1 MATANVAPIDGRREP
16 LREEYVWT
24 PDRRTH
30 NFESSPTRVCTMSM
44 RNLAATLALAALP
57 QLAAAQST
65 NATPAPAAAPAA
77 TAAPAP
83 VANPVST
90 AFRADAAS
98 VGKNLTAAADDMPA
112 DRYGFKPTPA
122 QMSFADI
129 MVHLAQGNDLLCS
142 KIGGVAAP
150 TRTKVDAKATKE
162 ALVARLKETFAFCDQ
177 ALASLDDSK
186 LGDQMQLFGPKM
198 RTRAEAVIITTGDWA
213 DHYSQVAIYM
223 RLNNLLPPTAKKA
236 M

>member
-1 MATANVAPIDGRREP
+1 MS
-16 LREEYVWT
+16 LRL
-24 PDRRTH
+24 
-30 NFESSPTRVCTMSM
+30 
-44 RNLAATLALAALP
+44 LAAALAVATIP
-57 QLAAAQST
+57 QLAPAQST
-65 NATPAPAAAPAA
+65 TATPAPAATPAP
-77 TAAPAP
+77 TTAPAP

-98 VGKNLTAAADDMPA
+98 VGKNLMAAADDMPA
-112 DRYGFKPTPA
+112 DRYGFRPTAA

-142 KIGGVAAP
+142 KIGGVTAP

-162 ALVARLKETFAFCDQ
+162 ALVSRLKETFAFCDQ
-177 ALASLDDSK
+177 ALANLDDSR
-186 LGDQMQLFGPKM
+186 LGDQIQLFGPRM

-223 RLNNLLPPTAKKA
+223 RLNKLLPPTAKKA